1 MMAACSWGHCRVWLR
16 SVHRKANLRFQ
27 QEWGVGDQGGGKRA
41 AKTRRVQPERVPLGA
56 RVQGGGKGA
65 GRGQGVQGGG
75 KWAVRG
81 QAAALLWKDWLLL
94 LLGVVLW
101 FLLPICCRS

>member
-41 AKTRRVQPERVPLGA
+41 AKTRGVQQERVPLGA

-75 KWAVRG
+75 KCGGRG
-81 QAAALLWKDWLLL
+81 EAAPLLCTASLLL
-94 LLGVVLW
+94 LLVVLYCFW
-101 FLLPICCRS
+101 